1 MNSVYNDNKFLST
14 FYIILFSFL
23 FFFDCIIIT
32 LSFVIKTT
40 KKPRL
45 FYLTMNVLI
54 ANVLL
59 IFSYEM
65 NFFTHYKKD
74 KNGNKKFIKQDLCK
88 FQAIILAGFSL
99 AVDIIVLLISIF
111 SYKSISI
118 SCDYSLENL
127 SKFYF
132 YSLIILPYI
141 FPLFFNLIIGLITND
156 YEFNEVFCFA
166 SSKKYF
172 NNKVSLDVLLLYGSK
187 YILFIITFI
196 YIFKIIKF
204 LKKKSI
210 KKEKIKAK
218 IFILKRFSLLI
229 IQIIGAIP
237 ATLIRTVE
245 IIFSKNVKP
254 WEFWVII
261 ITYNICGFL
270 FAIVYLWISGL
281 FYYFCGKKNI
291 NNDNKNN
298 EFDETLSDINLSDDI
313 SNEKDLKNDKTKGK
327 MK

>member
-1 MNSVYNDNKFLST
+1 MNSVYNDNKFLAT

-23 FFFDCIIIT
+23 LFFDCIIIT

-141 FPLFFNLIIGLITND
+141 FPLFFNIIIGLITAD

-166 SSKKYF
+166 SKKKYF
-172 NNKVSLDVLLLYGSK
+172 NNKVSLDILLLYV
-187 YILFIITFI
+187 LNI
-196 YIFKIIKF
+196 YY
-204 LKKKSI
+204 
-210 KKEKIKAK
+210 
-218 IFILKRFSLLI
+218 LL
-229 IQIIGAIP
+229 
-237 ATLIRTVE
+237 
-245 IIFSKNVKP
+245 
-254 WEFWVII
+254 
-261 ITYNICGFL
+261 
-270 FAIVYLWISGL
+270 
-281 FYYFCGKKNI
+281 
-291 NNDNKNN
+291 
-298 EFDETLSDINLSDDI
+298 
-313 SNEKDLKNDKTKGK
+313 
-327 MK
+327 